1 MSVADVLRLARELTG
16 LAKRMGGVLPV
27 DASDLPLKALAAGIA
42 DRGDSLGLTWRL
54 VPATVSTPGD
64 TGEMRVT
71 LDGDTIPVT
80 AVSMIGRLA
89 VGARVFVILSPP
101 AGVHIVGFLGY
112 DFPPSVVGEAIGR
125 SRMLVQT
132 LAVNSSNTTFV
143 DVPGITFTAAP
154 NASYEVRV
162 RLSPAAVPA
171 DDYKLQWVI
180 PSGAG
185 MDRYVLSAAPTYAGN
200 DASVITS
207 MMMRRNGSGSV
218 IGGGI
223 AASGGEATH
232 HEDCYLK
239 TLATGGTVQ
248 LQFARSAVAG
258 ATATLRTN
266 GYAIIQRYR

>member
-42 DRGDSLGLTWRL
+42 DRGDQLGLTWRL
-54 VPATVSTPGD
+54 IPATVSPAGES
-64 TGEMRVT
+64 GEMRVT
-71 LDGDTIPVT
+71 LDGDSVAIA

-132 LAVNSSNTTFV
+132 QAVNSSNTTFV
-143 DVPGITFTAAP
+143 DVPGLTFTAAP
-154 NASYEVRV
+154 NASYEVRA

-185 MDRYVLSAAPTYAGN
+185 MDRYILSPATAYAGN
-200 DASVITS
+200 VTDGITS
-207 MMMRRNGSGSV
+207 MQMRRNGSGSV

-248 LQFARSAVAG
+248 LQFARSAASG

-266 GYAIIQRYR
+266 GYVIIQRYR

>member
-1 MSVADVLRLARELTG
+1 MNIADVLRLARELTG

-42 DRGDSLGLTWRL
+42 DRGDQLGLTWRL
-54 VPATVSTPGD
+54 IPATVSPAGES
-64 TGEMRVT
+64 GEMRVT
-71 LDGDTIPVT
+71 LDGDSVAIA

-132 LAVNSSNTTFV
+132 QAVNSSSSTFV
-143 DVPGITFTAAP
+143 DVPGITFTAAA
-154 NASYEVRV
+154 NASYEIRI
-162 RLSPAAVPA
+162 RMSPAALLG
-171 DDYKLQWVI
+171 DDYKFQWVI

-185 MDRYVLSAAPTYAGN
+185 MDRYVLSPAPAYAGN
-200 DASVITS
+200 DASAITS
-207 MMMRRNGSGSV
+207 MMMRRSGSGSV
-218 IGGGI
+218 VGGGI
-223 AASGGEATH
+223 AAVGGDATH

-248 LQFARSAVAG
+248 LQWARSSSSGSA
-258 ATATLRTN
+258 ATLRTN
-266 GYAIIQRYR
+266 GYAIVQRYR